1 MARYLMNNEIKKYSN
16 DIYYCELRYDSAGNV
31 LTPHIGRAD
40 WINSTKDYDH
50 CSFELHHVVPYTDWE
65 RNTKNVREIVGK
77 NALILL
83 EKRMH
88 QHLENPIYRLSK
100 KDFERVYGIN
110 PDVILFDVNSKLER
124 NCDLFYKISDDT
136 LRGGNYLP
144 RIFHKNSQPPL
155 SFEDLDLSCLEA

>member
-1 MARYLMNNEIKKYSN
+1 MARYLMNNEIKKYAN

-110 PDVILFDVNSKLER
+110 PDVILFDVNSRLER
-124 NCDLFYKISDDT
+124 TQDLFYISNHILMGADKLPSRVLISEAPISFDD
-136 LRGGNYLP
+136 
-144 RIFHKNSQPPL
+144 I
-155 SFEDLDLSCLEA
+155 DLSNWG